1 MKSTTQATKRH
12 VSSSRI
18 SKLERENAELKK
30 ELAIERARTRALEQ
44 ALDEQKEVARGW
56 KLQYQNLQERSTTE
70 IQQLQAELRDLKQQM
85 AELRITLAHHTKQ
98 AFGERTEQ
106 TIPAAEP
113 DLCELKT
120 KGKKPGSPGFGRK
133 SRDGLVTSENE
144 IEVPAD
150 KRTCACCGKA
160 YRKLKG
166 GDRSEMIELIQ
177 DLVRIVDIGQKF
189 VKDCNC
195 DEGDKPRFV
204 SSEPPPRVF
213 PRALMGPALWTD
225 ILVEK
230 FLFQKPLVRISAKYG
245 MLGAELAVSTI
256 CSGMKK
262 LFPAFA
268 DLYEEIKKRAKTA
281 KRWNMDETTWRVF
294 GSTEENKKHRWW
306 LWVVVTEDCWVY
318 LLDPSRS
325 SSVPTLF
332 FNGVSEG
339 VIVTDRYSAYKSL
352 QGLSKAYC
360 WAHVRRD
367 FIKIHEGAPKYAAWA
382 DEWIKD
388 INELYHINN
397 IRLEMIDQ
405 RATDEVDLARH
416 ELLAKLSR
424 LKIKAV
430 KGAKTAP
437 TERQKKV
444 LRSLVKHWDGLTIF
458 VEQPEVP
465 MDNNGAER
473 ALRTPVVGRKN
484 YYGSGSAESGSF
496 AAIMFTI
503 SQTWLCNKLDPIRMM
518 QDFLT
523 RMAEARGQ
531 PPPLD
536 DYLPW
541 RMDEHRKREFKLSK
555 NV

>member
-1 MKSTTQATKRH
+1 MKASAHGAKRH
-12 VSSSRI
+12 ASTSRL
-18 SKLERENAELKK
+18 KTLERENAQLK
-30 ELAIERARTRALEQ
+30 ADIAAERKRSGALEREFE
-44 ALDEQKEVARGW
+44 EQKEIARGW
-56 KLQYQNLQERSTTE
+56 KVQYQNLQERSTAE
-70 IQQLQAELRDLKQQM
+70 IQQLQAEVRDLKQQIS
-85 AELRITLAHHTKQ
+85 ELRITLAHHTKQ
-98 AFGERTEQ
+98 AFGERSEQ
-106 TIPAAEP
+106 TKPLTEP
-113 DLCELKT
+113 EICEAKT
-120 KGKKPGSPGFGRK
+120 KGKRPGAPGFGRK
-133 SRDGLVTSENE
+133 ERDGLPTSENE
-144 IEVPAD
+144 IPVPED
-150 KRTCACCGKA
+150 KRTCSCCGKA

-166 GDRSEMIELIQ
+166 GDRSQMIDLIQ
-177 DLVRIVDIGQKF
+177 EMVRIVDIGQKF
-189 VKDCNC
+189 VKDCSC
-195 DEGDKPRFV
+195 DEGDKPRLV
-204 SSEPPPRVF
+204 SSAPPPRVF
-213 PRALMGPALWTD
+213 PRALMGPALWAD

-262 LFPAFA
+262 LFPAFSE
-268 DLYEEIKKRAKTA
+268 LYEEIKNRARTA

-332 FNGVSEG
+332 FKGVSEG

-367 FIKIHEGAPKYAAWA
+367 FIKIQDGAPKYAQWA
-382 DEWIKD
+382 EGWINN
-388 INELYHINN
+388 INELYHINDV
-397 IRLEMIDQ
+397 RLEMRDQ
-405 RATDEVDLARH
+405 RAASEVDLAKY
-416 ELLAKLSR
+416 ELLAKLSKM
-424 LKIKAV
+424 KIKAS
-430 KGAKTAP
+430 KESKTAP
-437 TERQKKV
+437 TERQRKV
-444 LRSLVKHWDGLTIF
+444 LRSLIKHWDGLTIF

-465 MDNNGAER
+465 MDNNAAER

-484 YYGSGSAESGSF
+484 YYGSGSSESGSF
-496 AAIMFTI
+496 AAMMFTI
-503 SQTWLCNKLDPIRMM
+503 SQTWLCNKLDPIRLL

-541 RMDEHRKREFKLSK
+541 RMNAQRKSEFKLAK
-555 NV
+555 RV